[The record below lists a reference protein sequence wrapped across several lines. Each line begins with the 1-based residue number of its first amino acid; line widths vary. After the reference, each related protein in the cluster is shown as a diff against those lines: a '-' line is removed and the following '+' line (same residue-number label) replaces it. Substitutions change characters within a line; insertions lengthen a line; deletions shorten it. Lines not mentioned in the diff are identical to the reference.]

1 MQCYVHLL
9 HEGMVMG
16 VMKTYIFRHPP
27 QKNKDTF
34 SVFQDTELLQV
45 SAYGL
50 RKWSKLEVSPLNTIQ
65 LLRNSKVLDL
75 VLAQSQRTRLPIKT
89 PEIGLKT
96 SNCCLSAEPTL
107 FSTTRLFFFSS
118 KDFKSEDKLKTY
130 NEDRFIITLCYD
142 SKK

>member
-16 VMKTYIFRHPP
+16 GMKIYILKHTL

-45 SAYGL
+45 SAYAL
-50 RKWSKLEVSPLNTIQ
+50 RIWSKLEVSPLNTIQ
-65 LLRNSKVLDL
+65 LLTNGKVLDL
-75 VLAQSQRTRLPIKT
+75 VLGQSQRTCLPIKT

-96 SNCCLSAEPTL
+96 LNCCVSARPTL
-107 FSTTRLFFFSS
+107 FSQETGVFLFFSA
-118 KDFKSEDKLKTY
+118 KTQ
-130 NEDRFIITLCYD
+130 NQRP
-142 SKK
+142 S

>member
-9 HEGMVMG
+9 HESMVVG
-16 VMKTYIFRHPP
+16 VMKTNILRHTP

-34 SVFQDTELLQV
+34 FVFQDTELLQV

-65 LLRNSKVLDL
+65 LLTNSKVLDL
-75 VLAQSQRTRLPIKT
+75 VLGQSQRTRFPIKT
-89 PEIGLKT
+89 PEIALKT
-96 SNCCLSAEPTL
+96 SNCCVSAKPTL
-107 FSTTRLFFFSS
+107 FSTRHFFFPS
-118 KDFKSEDKLKTY
+118 KDSKSEAKLKTY
-130 NEDRFIITLCYD
+130 NEDHFIITLYD